1 MKSIRRS
8 FVTERSKIGYI
19 RFTIESYDGM
29 ALVSTVDPHM
39 AMIELK
45 ISPGCEEMILELLES
60 FRRDE
65 GIRII
70 EVLQPP
76 GEDFCRKNFI

>member
-1 MKSIRRS
+1 MQSIRRS

-19 RFTIESYDGM
+19 RFTVESYDGM
-29 ALVSTVDPHM
+29 ALVSTVDPHK

-65 GIRII
+65 GIKII
-70 EVLQPP
+70 EVL
-76 GEDFCRKNFI
+76 

>member
-1 MKSIRRS
+1 MQSIRRS

-29 ALVSTVDPHM
+29 ALVSTVDPHK

-45 ISPGCEEMILELLES
+45 ISPGCEGMILELLES

-65 GIRII
+65 GIKII
-70 EVLQPP
+70 EVL
-76 GEDFCRKNFI
+76 

>member
-1 MKSIRRS
+1 MQSIRRS

-19 RFTIESYDGM
+19 RFTVESYDGM
-29 ALVSTVDPHM
+29 ALVSTVDPHK

-45 ISPGCEEMILELLES
+45 ISPGCEGMILELLES

-65 GIRII
+65 GIKII
-70 EVLQPP
+70 EVL
-76 GEDFCRKNFI
+76 